1 MNDPL
6 FRFLEREITVAFKL
20 LKLVRQDLNDI
31 KLLAEGK
38 TLANNVLRQL
48 AKDVYSDVIPQ

>member
-38 TLANNVLRQL
+38 TLANNVLR
-48 AKDVYSDVIPQ
+48 